1 MMMRMLEAGGMTI
14 ITDHIRK
21 ADVDNPNGYYEFEKV
36 KKIREDASW
45 VADARGKAFKMVSLL
60 LYHLPAGE
68 SYRIVFMRRDT
79 EEILAS
85 ERKMLERLG
94 QEPDLSSD
102 DRMREIFAKHL
113 SHVENWLDQQAN
125 MKVLNISYN
134 DVLQDPHGLARRVSS
149 FFGGLLDSAK
159 MAKIVD
165 SRLYRQR
172 KQ

>member
-1 MMMRMLEAGGMTI
+1 MMMRMLEAGGMTV
-14 ITDHIRK
+14 ITDNIRK

-45 VADARGKAFKMVSLL
+45 VPDARGKAFKMVSLL
-60 LYHLPAGE
+60 LYHLPPGE
-68 SYRIVFMRRDT
+68 SYRIVFMQRET

-102 DRMREIFAKHL
+102 ERMRQIFGKHL
-113 SHVENWLDQQAN
+113 SHVQAWLSEQAN
-125 MKVLNISYN
+125 MKVLPVSYN
-134 DVLQDPHGLARRVSS
+134 DVLVDPHGLARRVAS

-159 MAKIVD
+159 MATIVD
-165 SRLYRQR
+165 ARLYRQR